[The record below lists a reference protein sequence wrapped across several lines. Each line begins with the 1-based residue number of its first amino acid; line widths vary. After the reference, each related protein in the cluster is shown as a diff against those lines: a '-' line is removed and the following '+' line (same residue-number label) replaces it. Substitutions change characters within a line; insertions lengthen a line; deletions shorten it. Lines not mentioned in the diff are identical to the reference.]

1 MGAYGGCMFLSPD
14 ARPERATDANLCI
27 LLVIFGP
34 MVVQWYR
41 LLERSIRFPGR
52 PNIEIVG
59 RVAADQL
66 IFTPVNMLCFF
77 SGLTLLEV
85 DWPLLIWYTYG
96 MLIFYDQGGSV
107 EEKLKSSYTSTLL
120 TNWMVWPAVQL
131 VNFKLV
137 PLNHRL
143 LVVNLISLGGLNDSV
158 IPCLYLLMATL

>member
-1 MGAYGGCMFLSPD
+1 
-14 ARPERATDANLCI
+14 
-27 LLVIFGP
+27 

-52 PNIEIVG
+52 PNKEIVG

-66 IFTPVNMLCFF
+66 IFTPVNMLFFF
-77 SGLTLLEV
+77 SGLTLLE
-85 DWPLLIWYTYG
+85 
-96 MLIFYDQGGSV
+96 GGSV
-107 EEKLKSSYTSTLL
+107 KEKLKSSYASTLL

-143 LVVNLISLGGLNDSV
+143 LVVNLISLGWNS
-158 IPCLYLLMATL
+158 YLSYVNERGGSASA